1 MRFEKTQVLR
11 LVIGSLGDDG
21 CEPIPLLKASLDHLF
36 LNARKPLK
44 DNVKRQKKREQNGT
58 LSMRTLRLE

>member
-1 MRFEKTQVLR
+1 MKFEKTQVLR
-11 LVIGSLGDDG
+11 LVLGDRSLGDDG

-44 DNVKRQKKREQNGT
+44 DNVKKTKEKGAKWN
-58 LSMRTLRLE
+58 S